1 MKQTVSDT
9 YNIAWFK
16 LAECV
21 SRGEKERALGVYRLL
36 AHSLNDAALAR
47 QLEGDIL
54 LSFNTQDALLK
65 YQDAADCYA
74 QSGRLFKAACIYEHM
89 LLLDSQNNSYHTI
102 LITLYTD
109 LNMKSKAEEHAKK
122 LDNKQTIKK

>member
-36 AHSLNDAALAR
+36 AHSLNDVAFAT

-54 LSFNTQDALLK
+54 LSFSTQEALAK
-65 YQDAADCYA
+65 YQQAADSYI
-74 QSGRLFKAACIYEHM
+74 QSKRLFKAACVYEHM
-89 LLLDSQNNSYHTI
+89 LALNSHNTSYHEI
-102 LITLYTD
+102 LITLYTELH
-109 LNMKSKAEEHAKK
+109 LNAKVEEHTAQ
-122 LDNKQTIKK
+122 LQAHTIIKK